1 MFTSDC
7 FNNLFKI
14 IVRKM
19 PRPQEVL
26 IETDENGVPRKV
38 TVENTEN
45 ANMFNMV
52 QQTLANM
59 ARINWESMS
68 MIIYNMI
75 NQQNHP
81 ENFSPD
87 FINSLSWAV
96 GALNGTL
103 SEAEEKNYLNLIL
116 RVNLNL
122 LENLLTLNEVKK
134 SQNDRAVVVTNILYI
149 AGQYPRT
156 LNSNWC
162 LLSVL
167 IGKLSEFMDFDF
179 PGLSEM
185 SVNCFLKVCE
195 SCKEQLTKNHNKKVG
210 LAITS
215 GLRE

>member
-1 MFTSDC
+1 MLKARHSAAPGGLKLDNTSYDANEVFKKIFTSDC
-7 FNNLFKI
+7 FNGLFKI

-45 ANMFNMV
+45 ANMFTMV

-103 SEAEEKNYLNLIL
+103 SETEEKSYLNLIL
-116 RVNLNL
+116 RVN
-122 LENLLTLNEVKK
+122 T
-134 SQNDRAVVVTNILYI
+134 Y
-149 AGQYPRT
+149 
-156 LNSNWC
+156 
-162 LLSVL
+162 
-167 IGKLSEFMDFDF
+167 
-179 PGLSEM
+179 
-185 SVNCFLKVCE
+185 
-195 SCKEQLTKNHNKKVG
+195 
-210 LAITS
+210 
-215 GLRE
+215 